1 MFSIA
6 SIPCLLLMC
15 QKSMRIKYS
24 KFPLGEQRRIRKS
37 KGGLLFTG
45 GFDRVIY
52 MNFEQWVDVTVV
64 GDIEEGSI
72 FLICLLI
79 SFVEFEDLFIKGIE
93 KSIILSKNTSTFLP
107 TEGSP
112 LSPLNAG
119 FTAHFLFKK
128 IPHRNPLTL
137 FSRNK
142 SSSNVLA
149 WLCLGDGQKWM
160 YLCVR
165 FLEENIRLYF

>member
-1 MFSIA
+1 M
-6 SIPCLLLMC
+6 
-15 QKSMRIKYS
+15 
-24 KFPLGEQRRIRKS
+24 
-37 KGGLLFTG
+37 GLLKKDQF
-45 GFDRVIY
+45 
-52 MNFEQWVDVTVV
+52 
-64 GDIEEGSI
+64 

-93 KSIILSKNTSTFLP
+93 KSIILSENTSTFLP

-119 FTAHFLFKK
+119 LTAHFLFKK

-137 FSRNK
+137 FSRNE
-142 SSSNVLA
+142 SFSNALA